1 MKKIYPTFVFSL
13 FLFSSLSSV
22 FANDDEDSFYG
33 IETIAIPDDLV
44 LEIGGM
50 AFDADG
56 NLAVCTRR
64 GDVYIIE
71 KPYSSSPTFIKYAS
85 GLHEPLGMAY
95 RNGDFYLAQRGELTR
110 LRDTDQ
116 DGKADLYENIYTW
129 ELVGNYHEYSYGP
142 VFLPNGDMLVTLN
155 LGWVGRGASLSKW
168 RGWMVKITAGGE
180 LKPLASGMRSPAG
193 FGLNKNGD
201 IFYAE
206 NQGDWVG
213 SGRISH
219 VEEGDFLGH
228 PEGLKWSQEADSPLS
243 LKMEDV
249 NDEEGLSFYEQAQKR
264 AEFKLPSVWFPHAV
278 MGISTA
284 DILLIPEGFGPFEGQ
299 LLVGDQG
306 QSKIMRVFQEKVNG
320 EYQGACFPFREGFAS
335 GILRLTWG
343 PDKSLYVGMTNR
355 GWASTG
361 VQSFGLERLVWKN
374 KNPFEMKEIRVQA
387 DGFEISFTEAI
398 DREAAR
404 DPKSYQ
410 ISDFTYKYHHLYGS
424 PPIDLKER
432 KIDRVVISE
441 DGMKARLYL
450 DQLRPGYAYEIKAP
464 GVKNLEG
471 KPLLHSFAYYTL
483 NNIPDGAKWR
493 KNEEETDQMDASDKI
508 ARSLKRQSK
517 MPGDWQK
524 PDQELRISTLPGM
537 KYDKKELKVK
547 AGAKIKLNLENP
559 DDMVHNLVI
568 VRPETADQVAK
579 EALALGLKGEEMY
592 HVPDSDQV
600 LFHTALVQPNASESI
615 FFEAPG
621 QPGTYQ
627 FVCTLPGHARS
638 MRGILIIE

>member
-1 MKKIYPTFVFSL
+1 MKPIWSFTFIFVL
-13 FLFSSLSSV
+13 SLSLLR
-22 FANDDEDSFYG
+22 ANDEASFYG
-33 IETIAIPDDLV
+33 IEKINLPQDLV

-50 AFDADG
+50 TFDADG
-56 NLAVCTRR
+56 NLAICTRR

-71 KPYSSSPTFIKYAS
+71 KPYSSTPIFTKFAS
-85 GLHEPLGMAY
+85 GLHEPLGLAY

-110 LRDTDQ
+110 LKDTDN

-129 ELVGNYHEYSYGP
+129 DLVGNYHEYSYGP

-168 RGWMVKITAGGE
+168 RGWMVKITSGGE
-180 LKPLASGMRSPAG
+180 LKPLATGMRSPAG

-228 PEGLKWSQEADSPLS
+228 PEGLKWAQEANSPLS
-243 LKMEDV
+243 LRMEDIS
-249 NDEEGLSFYEQAQKR
+249 DEEGLTFYEYAQKR
-264 AEFKLPSVWFPHAV
+264 AEFKPPSVWFPHAI

-284 DILLIPEGFGPFEGQ
+284 DIVVIPRGFGPFEGQ

-320 EYQGACFPFREGFAS
+320 EYQGVCFPFREGFSS
-335 GILRLTWG
+335 GILRLSWG
-343 PDKSLYVGMTNR
+343 PDQSLYVGMTNR

-361 VQSFGLERLVWKN
+361 SQSFGLERLVWKN
-374 KNPFEMKEIRVQA
+374 KTPFEMKEIHVQT
-387 DGFEISFTEAI
+387 DGFEILFTEAL
-398 DREAAR
+398 DPALAQ
-404 DPKSYQ
+404 DPKNYQ

-432 KIDRVVISE
+432 KINRVEVSE
-441 DGMKARLYL
+441 DGLKVRLYL

-464 GVKNLEG
+464 GVKNVRG
-471 KPLLHSFAYYTL
+471 NSLLHSFAYYTL
-483 NNIPDGAKWR
+483 NNVPDGAKWR
-493 KNEEETDQMDASDKI
+493 EDNAVKEKEGSQKQGAMAQ
-508 ARSLKRQSK
+508 KRLTK
-517 MPGDWQK
+517 MPLAWEK
-524 PDQELRISTLPGM
+524 PDQELTISTLPGL
-537 KYDKKELKVK
+537 KYDKKELRLK
-547 AGAKIKLNLENP
+547 AGAKIKLNLHNP
-559 DDMVHNLVI
+559 DDMVHNLVL
-568 VRPETADQVAK
+568 VSPESADQVAK
-579 EALALGLKGEEMY
+579 EALALGLRGEERY

-600 LFHTALVQPNASESI
+600 LFHTALVQPNGSESI
-615 FFEAPG
+615 FFVAPDR
-621 QPGTYQ
+621 PGSYQ

-638 MRGILIIE
+638 MRGVLIVE